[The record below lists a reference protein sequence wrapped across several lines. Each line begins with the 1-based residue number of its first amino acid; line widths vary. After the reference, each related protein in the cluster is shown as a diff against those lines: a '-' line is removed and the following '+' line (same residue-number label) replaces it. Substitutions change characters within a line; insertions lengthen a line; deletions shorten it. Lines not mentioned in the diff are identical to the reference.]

1 MPLPDTIRVKLSTE
15 AVDAISFSPVVVRDM
30 PFRELFEMI
39 LSLTG
44 KHTERIREILARGT
58 LVNGASRFRWQG
70 WEADA
75 VDIKAMLAAFPDSD
89 PSRVFDVT
97 RCVKLVVRGGIA
109 PVELPRAAAAER
121 RLLRGESFWDVLAAM
136 IDAKPPAYLE
146 YSYREKA
153 DRYRLTPD
161 ASERRRIVAAAPLL
175 RYSTLVQQITRSPI
189 ESVDFLVAR

>member
-15 AVDAISFSPVVVRDM
+15 AVEAISFSPVVVRDM

-39 LSLTG
+39 VSLTG

-58 LVNGASRFRWQG
+58 LVNSASRFRWQG
-70 WEADA
+70 WEAAA
-75 VDIKAMLAAFPDSD
+75 VDIEAMLAAFPDSD
-89 PSRVFDVT
+89 PSRVFDAT
-97 RCVKLVVRGGIA
+97 RCVKVVVRGGIA

-136 IDAKPPAYLE
+136 VDVKPPTYLE

-161 ASERRRIVAAAPLL
+161 ASERQRIVAAAPLL

-189 ESVDFLVAR
+189 EAVDFLVSR